1 MTPLTLFWL
10 AALLLLSLGLAGLV
24 TRRTVVGMLISVELM
39 LNGAGLAIV
48 AAAKC
53 LGAGETHGQL
63 AALFVMG
70 LAAAEATLTLAM
82 TLVVQKRFGT
92 VTTEA
97 VATIAD
103 SVSDP
108 WGTAR

>member
-10 AALLLLSLGLAGLV
+10 AALLLVSLGLAGLV
-24 TRRTVVGMLISVELM
+24 TRRTLVGMLISVELM

-53 LGAGETHGQL
+53 SGASEVHGQL

-70 LAAAEATLTLAM
+70 LAAAEATLVLAM
-82 TLVVQKRFGT
+82 VLVVQKRLGT
-92 VTTEA
+92 ITADA
-97 VATIAD
+97 VSTISD
-103 SVSDP
+103 SGGAV
-108 WGTAR
+108 R